1 MATSKRIPRI
11 ALAIIAILVTLSGS
25 AHAVGVP
32 GLGFVAGAE
41 TGADELFLGAQ
52 GEFGPVVGFS
62 YLVPSLYVD
71 FGDANTA
78 TANLDLRWYLLH
90 LPETGIGIYAAAGPT
105 VVFASDTEIGLSLT
119 AGFNIPMKSQRRYNV
134 EFRFGLGDIP
144 DLRIAAAVMFAL

>member
-1 MATSKRIPRI
+1 MTRKRSLGV
-11 ALAIIAILVTLSGS
+11 ALAAVAILVALSGS

-32 GLGFVAGAE
+32 GLGVVAGAE
-41 TGADELFLGAQ
+41 TGADEFFLGAQ

-90 LPETGIGIYAAAGPT
+90 LPETGIHIYGAAGPT
-105 VVFASDTEIGLSLT
+105 VVFANDTEIGLSLT
-119 AGFNIPMKSQRRYNV
+119 AGFNIPMKSQRRYNL

-144 DLRIAAAVMFAL
+144 DFRIAAAVMFGL